1 MEHPP
6 LRSRRRSLV
15 VDGLPVAALAVTL
28 AAACGRWH
36 WLPDLA
42 NHFRWYYLAWA
53 LAWLPLAAFCRSGRL
68 AWLCLGAVI
77 ALNGWAMLPY
87 WLPAPAV
94 TAPAGAVPLAIV
106 SLNVLTSNRDT
117 AAVVGYLRRRAP
129 DIAVVLEVDDA
140 WARALRE
147 LDDVFP
153 HRLVHPRTDNFGIAL
168 LSRHPL
174 EDARVVD
181 FGGVDVPSIVARVD
195 RDAGGLTVV
204 ATHPVPPLGADNARD
219 RDAALA
225 ALADSVAG
233 SPAPCIVAGDFNATP
248 WCAAFRDLVN
258 RSGLRDTAL
267 GRGVQPTWNA
277 RSWVPRIPIDHV
289 LAPPGTVVLR
299 RAVGPDVGSD
309 HFPVEA
315 ELVLPSP

>member
-1 MEHPP
+1 MEREPAPH
-6 LRSRRRSLV
+6 RRGSLLI
-15 VDGLPVAALAVTL
+15 DGLPVAALAVTL

-53 LAWLPLAAFCRSGRL
+53 LAWLPLAAVCRSGRL
-68 AWLCLGAVI
+68 AWLCLGTVI
-77 ALNGWAMLPY
+77 ALNGWAMVPY

-94 TAPAGAVPLAIV
+94 AAPPGSAPLSLV

-117 AAVVGYLRRRAP
+117 AAVVGYLRSRGP
-129 DIAVVLEVDDA
+129 DIAVLLEVDDA

-147 LDDVFP
+147 LDDLFP

-174 EDARVVD
+174 EDADIVE
-181 FGGVDVPSIVARVD
+181 FAGVDLPSIVARVIRNAD
-195 RDAGGLTVV
+195 GLTVI
-204 ATHPVPPLGADNARD
+204 ATHPVPPLGTVNARD
-219 RDAALA
+219 RDAALR
-225 ALADSVAG
+225 ALADHVARIRG
-233 SPAPCIVAGDFNATP
+233 PCIVAGDLNATP
-248 WCAAFRDLVN
+248 WCAAFRDLVA

-277 RSWVPRIPIDHV
+277 RSWAPRIPIDHV
-289 LAPPGTVVLR
+289 LAPAGTLVLR
-299 RAVGPDVGSD
+299 RDVGPDVGSD

-315 ELVLPSP
+315 ELVLP